1 MFQLLSGIQYCH
13 SMGIIHRDLKFQNI
27 LLARSPNKESQDSG
41 SSSKSDEIDLK
52 IVDFG
57 IFGTARGN
65 QGEKSNV
72 GSLKYM
78 PPEVLIGFNEATP
91 KIDIWSL
98 GIILHGL
105 VLGYLPFSS
114 SNKDDLRK

>member
-1 MFQLLSGIQYCH
+1 M
-13 SMGIIHRDLKFQNI
+13 
-27 LLARSPNKESQDSG
+27 P
-41 SSSKSDEIDLK
+41 
-52 IVDFG
+52 
-57 IFGTARGN
+57 
-65 QGEKSNV
+65 EKSNV

-105 VLGYLPFSS
+105 VLGYLPFRA
-114 SNKDDLRK
+114 SNKEDLRKLIIEKEITINCKE

>member
-1 MFQLLSGIQYCH
+1 M
-13 SMGIIHRDLKFQNI
+13 
-27 LLARSPNKESQDSG
+27 LAKAPELNASPTSLFTRAK
-41 SSSKSDEIDLK
+41 KYDLK

-57 IFGTARGN
+57 IFGSIKNNLA
-65 QGEKSNV
+65 EKSNF

-78 PPEVLIGFNEATP
+78 APEVLIGFNESTP

-105 VLGYLPFSS
+105 VLGFVPFDA
-114 SNKDDLRK
+114 KTREDIKKVIKEK

>member
-1 MFQLLSGIQYCH
+1 V
-13 SMGIIHRDLKFQNI
+13 
-27 LLARSPNKESQDSG
+27 
-41 SSSKSDEIDLK
+41 DLK

-57 IFGTARGN
+57 VFGSNRGN
-65 QGEKSNV
+65 VGEKSNA

-78 PPEVLIGFNEATP
+78 PPEVLQGFNEATP

-114 SNKDDLRK
+114 SNKEELRKMIIEKEVTIPPSEKLSEHCKDLILKMLDKDPNKRVNLSQVSEHPWI